1 MQYSMSIQD
10 YYELVNAILQRMATY
25 SNSEHRDFFLC
36 QSFYYNADY
45 SSGAIK
51 VPGEYFKSISPNS
64 SQWVIREEILKP
76 FNIATHGEGFC
87 SREEWNELTRAEDL
101 PSGLSW
107 PNIANTRRCIFLLCL
122 RKEILDQIQQ
132 GNEFFDIGQIYSRLG
147 RV

>member
-10 YYELVNAILQRMATY
+10 YYELVNAMLQRKATC
-25 SNSEHRDFFLC
+25 SRRPDRDFFLC
-36 QSFYYNADY
+36 HSFYDDADY

-51 VPGEYFKSISPNS
+51 VPGQYFKSISPSS

-87 SREEWNELTRAEDL
+87 SREEWNQLTRAGDL
-101 PSGLSW
+101 PFGFCWS
-107 PNIANTRRCIFLLCL
+107 NIANTRRCIFLLCL

-132 GNEFFDIGQIYSRLG
+132 GNEVFDIEQIYKRLG
-147 RV
+147 A